1 MSRSK
6 RLYLIWKTLTSILW
20 VRVFSPF
27 DFKEKTK
34 NLIFVTVKELGGI
47 YLKFLQILT
56 INAQFLS
63 DLITPTELEIF
74 EQVPLEEI
82 NLEQTLARELNEQ
95 QRQRLQKV
103 ETKPFASG
111 SFAQVYRAKLD
122 GKLPVIIKVLR
133 PQQTK
138 FLPFDLK
145 ILQALVRL
153 VTLITK
159 NNGIDLIALFQD
171 FKSLVIKETDYQR
184 EQKNATWFYQYFSV
198 IDKVVVPRPY
208 LELSTTKIIVQ
219 EELGGISLAELM
231 IAEKNGLSPEKIV
244 KEKFGSDLQQQLK
257 TLGVEFLKST
267 VMADFVHGD
276 PHPGNIRVLAENK
289 IGLLDFG
296 LIAHSSRNRFAY
308 FDYVKNLKDLY
319 EDNFNAG
326 TFALTLI
333 DLFYKKLALALDVL
347 NDYFF
352 SQQQISLRQEISDF
366 VNKKMAVTIGQ
377 TQVQSLL
384 HQKKVMPLFV
394 QVINKNN
401 NFAFKTDLEDMALMK
416 AALTYLKVLRQFM
429 PLAEYNQA
437 MKEITTEVVAL
448 VEEEDNFKTELSRG
462 RCNLSQAWEIVS
474 DWLTDLAEAE
484 NPLFYNLNQTLKGKI
499 NA

>member
-1 MSRSK
+1 MGVVLV
-6 RLYLIWKTLTSILW
+6 RL
-20 VRVFSPF
+20 FSPF

-74 EQVPLEEI
+74 EQVPVEEI
-82 NLEQTLARELNEQ
+82 DLEQTLAKELNKQ

-103 ETKPFASG
+103 ETKPFVSG
-111 SFAQVYRAKLD
+111 SFAQVYRAQLD

-145 ILQALVRL
+145 ILNFVVHLVA
-153 VTLITK
+153 LITK
-159 NNGIDLIALFQD
+159 DNGIDLIALFRD
-171 FKSLVIKETDYQR
+171 FKLLVIRETDYQK
-184 EQKNATWFYQYFSV
+184 EQKNAAWFYQYFSTSQK
-198 IDKVVVPRPY
+198 IVVPRPY
-208 LELSTTKIIVQ
+208 PELSTTKVIVQ

-231 IAEKNGLSPEKIV
+231 IAEKNGLVPEKIV
-244 KEKFGSDLQQQLK
+244 KEKYGSNLHQQLQ

-267 VMADFVHGD
+267 VVADFVHGD
-276 PHPGNIRVLAENK
+276 PHPGNIRILADNK

-296 LIAHSSRNRFAY
+296 LIAHASRNRFAY

-326 TFALTLI
+326 SFALTLI

-352 SQQQISLRQEISDF
+352 SQQQISLRQEIGNF
-366 VNKKMAVTIGQ
+366 VNRKMELAMGQ
-377 TQVQSLL
+377 TQVQTLL
-384 HQKKVMPLFV
+384 HQKKVMPLFM
-394 QVINKNN
+394 QIINKNN
-401 NFAFKTDLEDMALMK
+401 SFAFKTDLEDMALMK
-416 AALTYLKVLRQFM
+416 AALTYLKVLRQFL
-429 PLAEYNQA
+429 PLIEYNQA
-437 MKEITTEVVAL
+437 MKEITEEVVAL
-448 VEEEDNFKTELSRG
+448 VEEGASFRTELSRG
-462 RCNLSQAWEIVS
+462 RCNLSQAWETVS

-484 NPLFYNLNQTLKGKI
+484 NPLFYNLNQTLKGKVY
-499 NA
+499 A